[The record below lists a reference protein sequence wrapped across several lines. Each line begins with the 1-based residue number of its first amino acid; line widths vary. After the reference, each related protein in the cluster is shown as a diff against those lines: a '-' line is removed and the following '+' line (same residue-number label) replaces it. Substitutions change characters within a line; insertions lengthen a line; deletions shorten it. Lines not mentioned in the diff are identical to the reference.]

1 MISRYHTR
9 KQGRVDK
16 RSYTRGHR
24 LLS

>member
-1 MISRYHTR
+1 MISRYHTGQ
-9 KQGRVDK
+9 KGRVDK